1 MQPSNLIDNWL
12 VKTQIFHKYM
22 LMSAYVNQKRLI
34 NFKNTPET
42 LIEKIVTYRWNM
54 SRFVVYIRSPKTVV
68 LRKKLIFKFY
78 SPYYE

>member
-42 LIEKIVTYRWNM
+42 LIEKIVTY
-54 SRFVVYIRSPKTVV
+54 K
-68 LRKKLIFKFY
+68 
-78 SPYYE
+78 